1 MATPGWPLATNGGL
15 LSVRFQL
22 HDVTQMA
29 FDIVLANVGDLT
41 WGGVDGGVI
50 FVTALFLH
58 AVLCQPECGGGGF
71 HHAARQVILASST
84 GRPVAL
90 ETSFFDIPRF
100 S

>member
-1 MATPGWPLATNGGL
+1 MLVMP
-15 LSVRFQL
+15 
-22 HDVTQMA
+22 
-29 FDIVLANVGDLT
+29 T

-71 HHAARQVILASST
+71 YHAARQVILASST
-84 GRPVAL
+84 GRPAAL